1 MTTRQQVDE
10 FLGLWRIAVVGVSRN
25 PKEFSYTLSGV
36 PAAPIRGRAR
46 EPVRRP
52 DRRSGV
58 LRAGPGHR
66 AARHGSAAHDH
77 AARHGAGRSR
87 LRGGRDPARRAP
99 EAGTPSTLA
108 ASISRRRRSGA
119 TWWRIRARRCW
130 STTPCR
136 RRLTR
141 SRSARTPRRRDRRR
155 GDQPALSDLPA
166 AVPQVAAEADRQLV
180 DRGAGVPSVRA
191 DGGTGADGG
200 SAGGGRRRADRC
212 AGGRCQTRR
221 TMSGDVPTHPW
232 TRPGG
237 LPGSI
242 RRCRRTGR
250 AGPLD
255 APAAR
260 PTGPGSSSSPSSCSS
275 VSAGRSSSRR
285 TLRCSASCPGPR
297 PCPRLRRPPVLPR
310 RAPLQARQPG
320 RRAHPPPVSPG
331 PLRRHRPVR
340 PLGRHPRP
348 SPLLRRPAARC
359 PPGSSPCR

>member
-1 MTTRQQVDE
+1 MTTPPVTER
-10 FLGLWRIAVVGVSRN
+10 VGHDYA
-25 PKEFSYTLSGV
+25 E
-36 PAAPIRGRAR
+36 
-46 EPVRRP
+46 
-52 DRRSGV
+52 
-58 LRAGPGHR
+58 AGI
-66 AARHGSAAHDH
+66 RHGGPLRPGRHRHWRRRFPGDEEV
-77 AARHGAGRSR
+77 AR
-87 LRGGRDPARRAP
+87 RGGESARDA
-99 EAGTPSTLA
+99 AG
-108 ASISRRRRSGA
+108 RRRRAAGGSRDRDPRGRRGA
-119 TWWRIRARRCW
+119 ETGGEAINPRFPTFQPQFLRLRPRRIVSWWIEE
-130 STTPCR
+130 PGFHPF
-136 RRLTR
+136 
-141 SRSARTPRRRDRRR
+141 ART
-155 GDQPALSDLPA
+155 
-166 AVPQVAAEADRQLV
+166 V
-180 DRGAGVPSVRA
+180 
-191 DGGTGADGG
+191 GADGG
-200 SAGGGRRRADRC
+200 IEADGGGAGGGRRRADRCAGGGRRRADRC